1 MLYYSKSL
9 GVVYMGI
16 GDWITILFSLIS
28 LIVACKANSLSKA
41 ANKKADRS
49 NRIARKANEI
59 SGAANG
65 LSERA
70 NRLSEE
76 ANKMSNK
83 SIRIDYDATFNDF
96 HIQLQ
101 KNHIELFR
109 LKNDFNNLLA
119 QDREFILDSIPQIRN
134 GMIRFQ
140 TQKQFMRPSKYADH
154 YDVLEYLCENIKG
167 NLDIMLKIAKNSN
180 QDRPKEMAN
189 FKGWHIEA
197 LKIYDRILDDFEE
210 KIAEVSYI

>member
-1 MLYYSKSL
+1 
-9 GVVYMGI
+9 MGI

-28 LIVACKANSLSKA
+28 LIVACKANSLSKT
-41 ANKKADRS
+41 ANKKANRS

-59 SGAANG
+59 SSAAND

-76 ANKMSNK
+76 ANNMSNK

-101 KNHIELFR
+101 KNYIELFR
-109 LKNDFNNLLA
+109 LKSDFNNLLT
-119 QDREFILDSIPQIRN
+119 QDREFLLDSIPQIRN

-154 YDVLEYLCENIKG
+154 YDVLEYLSEDIKG

-180 QDRPKEMAN
+180 QDRPRKMEN
-189 FKGWHIEA
+189 FLNWNTKT
-197 LKIYDRILDDFEE
+197 LKLYNRILNDFEE
-210 KIAEVSYI
+210 KIAEVSDI

>member
-1 MLYYSKSL
+1 
-9 GVVYMGI
+9 MGI

-28 LIVACKANSLSKA
+28 LIVACKANSLSKT
-41 ANKKADRS
+41 ANKKANRS

-59 SGAANG
+59 SSAAND

-76 ANKMSNK
+76 ANNMSNK

-101 KNHIELFR
+101 KNYIELFR
-109 LKNDFNNLLA
+109 LKNDFNNLLT
-119 QDREFILDSIPQIRN
+119 QDREFLLDSIPQIRN

-154 YDVLEYLCENIKG
+154 YDVLEYLSEDIKG

-180 QDRPKEMAN
+180 QDRPRKMEN
-189 FKGWHIEA
+189 FLNWNTKT
-197 LKIYDRILDDFEE
+197 LKLYNRILNDFEE
-210 KIAEVSYI
+210 KIAEVSDI

>member
-1 MLYYSKSL
+1 
-9 GVVYMGI
+9 MGI
-16 GDWITILFSLIS
+16 GDWITILISLIS
-28 LIVACKANSLSKA
+28 LTVACKANSLSKT
-41 ANKKADRS
+41 ANKKANRS

-59 SGAANG
+59 SSAAND

-76 ANKMSNK
+76 ANNMSNK

-101 KNHIELFR
+101 KNYIELFR
-109 LKNDFNNLLA
+109 LKSDFNNLLT
-119 QDREFILDSIPQIRN
+119 QDREFLLDSIPQIRN

-154 YDVLEYLCENIKG
+154 YDVLEYLSEDIKG

-180 QDRPKEMAN
+180 QDRPRKMEN
-189 FKGWHIEA
+189 FLNWNTKT
-197 LKIYDRILDDFEE
+197 LKLYNRILNDFEE
-210 KIAEVSYI
+210 KIAEVSDI